1 MKGYSGNEKRFKPCP
16 WSPVHAMRVL
26 LLVTFVNM
34 LGFTIVI
41 PVVPFIVA
49 EIGGDPTV
57 QGALVSTFAIGQL
70 ASAPLWGL
78 VSDRLGRARVI
89 TIGTAIMGVGH
100 LMFAL
105 SWDVP
110 SAIASRALGGLGG
123 GTISAVQAMVADLT
137 GHRERTGAMGA
148 FGAMFGLGFVLGPAI
163 GGLLGA
169 LGTRAP
175 LYLAAALSLASAAA
189 STTLPSVS
197 AAPSGPMR
205 PRVGLS
211 LVLLLGAVLTF
222 YTAFSQ
228 FEALFPYYGAFSVGL
243 SQAGLGLAFM
253 YMGAVTALV
262 QGVLIRGLS
271 KRASDGALASLGTT
285 TLAVGL
291 LTLPYAGHL
300 AQLLASLLA
309 ISMGAGLAMPT
320 LFSMASKMAPQNL
333 RGTTMG
339 LVQAS
344 SSMGRIIGPLLGG
357 GIYAALS
364 PTHMF
369 ALAAALSLTALPLAA
384 ASLRL
389 R

>member
-1 MKGYSGNEKRFKPCP
+1 
-16 WSPVHAMRVL
+16 MRAL
-26 LLVTFVNM
+26 MLVTFVNM
-34 LGFTIVI
+34 LGFTIVM
-41 PVVPFIVA
+41 PVVPFIVS

-57 QGALVSTFAIGQL
+57 QGALISTFAVGQL

-89 TIGTAIMGVGH
+89 TMGTTVMGMGH
-100 LMFAL
+100 LAFAL

-110 SAIASRALGGLGG
+110 SAIASRALSGLGG
-123 GTISAVQAMVADLT
+123 GAISAVQAMVADLT

-175 LYLAAALSLASAAA
+175 LYLAAFLSLASAAA
-189 STTLPSVS
+189 STALPSTS
-197 AAPSGPMR
+197 AASPGPVR
-205 PRVGLS
+205 PRAGLP
-211 LVLLLGAVLTF
+211 LALLLGAVLAF

-228 FEALFPYYGAFSVGL
+228 FEALFSYYGAFSMGL
-243 SQAGLGLAFM
+243 SQLGLGLAFM

-262 QGVLIRGLS
+262 QGVLVRRLS
-271 KRASDGALASLGTT
+271 RRVSDGALASLGTA

-320 LFSMASKMAPQNL
+320 LFSMASKMAPQHL
-333 RGTTMG
+333 RGATMG

-344 SSMGRIIGPLLGG
+344 SSMGRIVGPLLGG

-369 ALAAALSLTALPLAA
+369 ALAAALSLTVLPLAA